1 MASPSLPILQQSASV
16 FNQVPPSA
24 NDLNALAANVDSG
37 VYSLSQVILQFS
49 TSAQRTSGNT
59 DTLARL
65 FFILFNRPPDLL
77 TYQNC
82 INLLNSGNYSL
93 KDLCFSGLQLST
105 SVLSNSLSLNNK
117 DFVYRLAGQVFQDP
131 NSILGLKTLLDSLVS
146 QLNAGTTTRS
156 DVLLLAAKYDSTSV
170 IYHNWIEPSLDYLA
184 VTSRPP
190 SQTEIQ
196 AALNVPELSLLR
208 QLFATNGSSA
218 YGSFPFL
225 SMNANKLN
233 IYGNFAGTLN
243 LDLSSAM
250 SDLSGVTSF
259 RVFYSQ
265 DDGLTESSSFY
276 KNSLLGNITN
286 VDATGLTGQV
296 KGFTFNTGSNSMT
309 VTAPNLPSTL
319 KSMSGNSTL
328 IGGNT
333 NTIFY
338 GGTGYDNLI
347 GGAGNDTF
355 FAGINSVMQ
364 GGLGNDT
371 FTFPSVTTLVANKSN
386 IVIKDF
392 GYGSDV
398 INLQQVTGNQG
409 SPKPVTPIV
418 GSSTRGTG
426 FVNTAAAVDNA
437 VFLVYNTGQW
447 VDEGSTVNFG
457 FRTKQQVAN
466 LFTTPSPVSGI
477 TNPVTF
483 AKTPTVGQTYFVF
496 VYDPPPNNG
505 VSAFTG
511 VEVWMINNLAPLA
524 TVEASECT
532 LIGQLT
538 NYGNLWSAINGS
550 GAIAL

>member
-1 MASPSLPILQQSASV
+1 
-16 FNQVPPSA
+16 
-24 NDLNALAANVDSG
+24 
-37 VYSLSQVILQFS
+37 
-49 TSAQRTSGNT
+49 
-59 DTLARL
+59 
-65 FFILFNRPPDLL
+65 
-77 TYQNC
+77 
-82 INLLNSGNYSL
+82 LNSGNYSL

-265 DDGLTESSSFY
+265 DDGFTESSSFY

-364 GGLGNDT
+364 GGLGSDT